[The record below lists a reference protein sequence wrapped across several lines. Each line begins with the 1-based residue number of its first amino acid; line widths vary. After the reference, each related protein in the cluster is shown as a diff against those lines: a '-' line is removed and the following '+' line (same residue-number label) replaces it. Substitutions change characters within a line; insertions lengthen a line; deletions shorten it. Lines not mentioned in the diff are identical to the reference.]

1 MSSKADILDG
11 TQLTNLLLHASKDAH
26 TLSIIMFQASQ
37 LERDMMREV
46 LQRAIDARPHRKV
59 A

>member
-1 MSSKADILDG
+1 MATKTEIIDG
-11 TQLTNLLLHASKDAH
+11 VQLTNLLLHASKDPH
-26 TLSIIMFQASQ
+26 TLSIVMFQASQ

-46 LQRAIDARPHRKV
+46 LQRAVDSRVTSKV